1 MNELLP
7 ALIIELRN
15 RCCVLGNLLEG
26 TKHRNEILHD
36 VKTTREYIN
45 YIKEQSDL
53 LFHDHDFGAKQLLQ
67 NQIQSYKRL
76 AEALKLVE
84 WFQITFLLRYTDK
97 DYYFS
102 QLLRTI
108 AQQINYSDTIPLI
121 TASSMEYYKVYL
133 TRGDMPHILLVPVD
147 EDMFLLSIPD
157 LFHELGHIIFINNE
171 DIMSGNFLRDL
182 NRYIKN
188 EKKRVDVETRPIQ
201 KELYDHLEGQW
212 KENWVKEHV
221 ANMIATYLVGPSFGW
236 SHLRLCANSSNNI
249 YFPGMLDDEY
259 PHPSFESQMMGI
271 LKILKLQGLN
281 NEVRILE
288 NKWSNYKKILRDSP
302 SPEYEFCYPDI
313 LLQSLAT
320 NVVNGCSHLGLASYT
335 KQSKSKNNINLPL
348 LLNDA
353 WKLFLDN
360 PHEYIKWEVEQV
372 KRVRDYINRS

>member
-15 RCCVLGNLLEG
+15 RCCVLGNLLDE
-26 TKHRNEILHD
+26 TKHRDEILHD
-36 VKTTREYIN
+36 VKITRKYIN
-45 YIKEQSDL
+45 RIKEKSDL
-53 LFHDHDFGAKQLLQ
+53 PFYDHDFGAKQLLQ

-84 WFQITFLLRYTDK
+84 GFQVTFLLRYTDK

-102 QLLRTI
+102 KLLRSIT
-108 AQQINYSDTIPLI
+108 QQINYSDTIPLI
-121 TASSMEYYKVYL
+121 TASSMEYYKVCL
-133 TRGDMPHILLVPVD
+133 TRGDMPHILLVPAD
-147 EDMFLLSIPD
+147 EDIFLLSLPD
-157 LFHELGHIIFINNE
+157 LFHELGHIIFLNNE
-171 DIMSGNFLRDL
+171 DKLSGNFVRDL
-182 NRYIKN
+182 NSYIKN

-201 KELYDHLEGQW
+201 KELYDDLEGQW

-249 YFPGMLDDEY
+249 YFPGMLDDKY
-259 PHPSFESQMMGI
+259 PHPSFESQMIGI
-271 LKILKLQGLN
+271 LKILKFQGLN
-281 NEVRILE
+281 SEVRILE
-288 NKWSNYKKILRDSP
+288 NKWSSYTKILRDLP
-302 SPEYEFCYPDI
+302 PPEYEFCYPDT

-320 NVVNGCSHLGLASYT
+320 NVVTGCSHLGLVSYIE
-335 KQSKSKNNINLPL
+335 QSKSKNHINFPL
-348 LLNDA
+348 LLNNA
-353 WKLFLDN
+353 WKLFLGN